1 MTPDEIYDRVV
12 GELEGHCASHTD
24 MHGSIYKALYR
35 RAWVR
40 AITEAVA
47 AERER
52 CACIVDAMEVVVEDF
67 GVREYTAAA
76 IRKGS

>member
-1 MTPDEIYDRVV
+1 MNPLIEKFWRECKCGDDADYLCTD
-12 GELEGHCASHTD
+12 CAE
-24 MHGSIYKALYR
+24 K
-35 RAWVR
+35 
-40 AITEAVA
+40 AVA